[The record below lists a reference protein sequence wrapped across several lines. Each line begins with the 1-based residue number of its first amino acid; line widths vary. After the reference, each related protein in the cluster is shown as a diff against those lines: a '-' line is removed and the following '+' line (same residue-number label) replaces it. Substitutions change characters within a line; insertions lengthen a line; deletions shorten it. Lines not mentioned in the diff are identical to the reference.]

1 MLNWISSNYQWL
13 FSGAGVLLISAIFG
27 YLKHKKSNKSDRDIS
42 TNAKSSVNNVVNIDI
57 RNHTDAAKTDVKN
70 ATVFNHSVD
79 LKAHAHILFI
89 DDERFNMI
97 NILKQAGWKNIEYKK
112 DIIDLYDNAILTA
125 NIIFVDING
134 VGCSISKKQGL
145 GLAAAIKDKH
155 PNKYVV
161 IYSAEP
167 NGNRFDSDL
176 RKVDDCLPKN
186 AEPIQFMNL
195 IEDFANKICNGK

>member
-1 MLNWISSNYQWL
+1 MLDWISSNYEWL
-13 FSGAGVLLISAIFG
+13 FSGVGVLALSAIIG
-27 YLKHKKSNKSDRDIS
+27 YFRHKKSNKEDPDIL
-42 TNAKSSVNNVVNIDI
+42 TNANVGVNNVVNIDI
-57 RNHTDAAKTDVKN
+57 RNHTDIAQTNVKHAN
-70 ATVFNHSVD
+70 VFNHSVD

-97 NILKQAGWKNIEYKK
+97 NILKQAGWRNIEYKK

-195 IEDFANKICNGK
+195 IEDFANRICNDK